1 MFIKSAAY
9 QRIADS
15 SGRGQTWSTGRSRS
29 PRCRSTCWSRARCSK
44 RVLVARVAGRSRRS
58 TSPASFRGCSSA
70 PPGPAT
76 QRRSRY
82 AEGESGG
89 RGRASLA
96 LASRGSSISNLW
108 SCPHAGQV
116 KGLSMR
122 IVASQSSSGVSN
134 RGGISCP
141 VFGHVSTFE
150 RIEPIVFSP
159 RKLLLGRDGRTL
171 PSSVVGFGGAPP
183 PQHPPARL
191 VVPRGTAQPVPG
203 AQVRK
208 PSPAVSAERGKT
220 LGPAAQLPLRAP
232 KAPDPHAVQ
241 VLKRPNERKLAGW
254 ANDPAGHA
262 PGAFVTAGRCG

>member
-1 MFIKSAAY
+1 MM
-9 QRIADS
+9 
-15 SGRGQTWSTGRSRS
+15 STGRPSRVFPGKGS
-29 PRCRSTCWSRARCSK
+29 PLPSMGDRCRSGGSGHARAVPGCHHRPAALPAYPTTVRLCRARK
-44 RVLVARVAGRSRRS
+44 W
-58 TSPASFRGCSSA
+58 
-70 PPGPAT
+70 GP
-76 QRRSRY
+76 
-82 AEGESGG
+82 
-89 RGRASLA
+89 GRASLA
-96 LASRGSSISNLW
+96 SASRGSSISNLW

-122 IVASQSSSGVSN
+122 IVASQSASGVSN

-208 PSPAVSAERGKT
+208 PSRAVSAERDAET
-220 LGPAAQLPLRAP
+220 RCPTA
-232 KAPDPHAVQ
+232 
-241 VLKRPNERKLAGW
+241 
-254 ANDPAGHA
+254 PAGPKSA
-262 PGAFVTAGRCG
+262 

>member
-1 MFIKSAAY
+1 VAPP
-9 QRIADS
+9 RITLAEYGRPVQKRRS
-15 SGRGQTWSTGRSRS
+15 GHAPCRSGRHIA
-29 PRCRSTCWSRARCSK
+29 P
-44 RVLVARVAGRSRRS
+44 
-58 TSPASFRGCSSA
+58 
-70 PPGPAT
+70 PPGPLT
-76 QRRSRY
+76 RRRSGY

-96 LASRGSSISNLW
+96 SASRGSSISNLW

-191 VVPRGTAQPVPG
+191 VVPRGTAEPVPG

-208 PSPAVSAERGKT
+208 PSTAVSAERGRRWD
-220 LGPAAQLPLRAP
+220 PLPNCP
-232 KAPDPHAVQ
+232 CGSQ
-241 VLKRPNERKLAGW
+241 KRLTPMPSKS
-254 ANDPAGHA
+254 
-262 PGAFVTAGRCG
+262 